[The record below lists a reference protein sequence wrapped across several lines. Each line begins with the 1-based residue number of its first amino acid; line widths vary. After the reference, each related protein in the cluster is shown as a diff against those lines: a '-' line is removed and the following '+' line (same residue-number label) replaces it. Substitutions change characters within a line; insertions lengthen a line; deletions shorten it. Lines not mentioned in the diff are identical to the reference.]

1 MGGSII
7 KIHGIINELSD
18 AEKKVA
24 NFILQWPSEIS
35 DLSIGNLSK
44 RCWASEA
51 TIVRFCRAIGYSGFK
66 DFKID
71 ITRYMAYLDV
81 NNKDNLS

>member
-1 MGGSII
+1 M
-7 KIHGIINELSD
+7 
-18 AEKKVA
+18 
-24 NFILQWPSEIS
+24 
-35 DLSIGNLSK
+35 
-44 RCWASEA
+44 
-51 TIVRFCRAIGYSGFK
+51 VRFCRAIGYSGFK